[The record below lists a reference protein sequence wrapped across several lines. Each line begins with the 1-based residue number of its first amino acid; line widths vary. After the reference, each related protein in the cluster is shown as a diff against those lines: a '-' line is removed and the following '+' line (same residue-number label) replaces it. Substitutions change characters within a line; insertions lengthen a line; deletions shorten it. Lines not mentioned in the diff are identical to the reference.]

1 MGNGG
6 IVLEMRKYL
15 LLSSIIILIIYYI
28 STFLISFTLLAKSV
42 VNNDPV
48 SLGKYI
54 NVKSLRNNFFE
65 DIYEFSSNLI
75 NAIDKNIRIKS
86 ESIELTG
93 KLTPTFLEK
102 LFFKMSNN
110 ISRDFSNPET
120 MLYFYFNSNEIEAYL
135 NKTFTHFGD
144 YNFQKYLLEKQ
155 SENVE
160 KVEKNEGEKEVENNK
175 EEVKEEV
182 KEEEEEEEES
192 SISKLIQ
199 RIKSTDYFFLTSPIH
214 FKIDV
219 KHQDIPFILIL
230 KFNGY
235 IWEVQ
240 KITIPYKEL
249 IDPKNIS
256 LSN

>member
-1 MGNGG
+1 
-6 IVLEMRKYL
+6 MRKYL

-28 STFLISFTLLAKSV
+28 STFLISFALLAKSV
-42 VNNDPV
+42 VNNDHV
-48 SLGKYI
+48 SLGRYI
-54 NVKSLRNNFFE
+54 NVKELRNNFYR

-75 NAIDKNIRIKS
+75 NVMDKNIRIKS
-86 ESIELTG
+86 ESIELAG
-93 KLTPTFLEK
+93 ELTPTFLEK
-102 LFFKMSNN
+102 LFSRMSNN
-110 ISRDFSNPET
+110 ISTDFSSPEI
-120 MLYFYFNSNEIEAYL
+120 MLYFYFNSNELSTYL
-135 NKTFTHFGD
+135 NKSFTHFGD
-144 YNFQKYLLEKQ
+144 YNFEKYLLEKQ

-160 KVEKNEGEKEVENNK
+160 EAENNEDEKEAENNK
-175 EEVKEEV
+175 EEAN
-182 KEEEEEEEES
+182 

>member
-1 MGNGG
+1 
-6 IVLEMRKYL
+6 MRKYL

-48 SLGKYI
+48 SLGGYI
-54 NVKSLRNNFFE
+54 NVKELRNNFYE
-65 DIYEFSSNLI
+65 DIYEFSSSLI
-75 NAIDKNIRIKS
+75 NLMDKNIKIKS
-86 ESIELTG
+86 ESIELAG
-93 KLTPTFLEK
+93 ELTPTFLEK
-102 LFFKMSNN
+102 LFSRMSNN
-110 ISRDFSNPET
+110 ISTDFSSPEI
-120 MLYFYFNSNEIEAYL
+120 MLYFYFNSNEITTYL
-135 NKTFTHFGD
+135 NKSFTHFGD

-155 SENVE
+155 SGNVE
-160 KVEKNEGEKEVENNK
+160 DTENNENEKEAENNK
-175 EEVKEEV
+175 EEAKEEAN
-182 KEEEEEEEES
+182 

-235 IWEVQ
+235 IWKVQ

>member
-1 MGNGG
+1 
-6 IVLEMRKYL
+6 
-15 LLSSIIILIIYYI
+15 
-28 STFLISFTLLAKSV
+28 
-42 VNNDPV
+42 
-48 SLGKYI
+48 
-54 NVKSLRNNFFE
+54 
-65 DIYEFSSNLI
+65 
-75 NAIDKNIRIKS
+75 
-86 ESIELTG
+86 
-93 KLTPTFLEK
+93 
-102 LFFKMSNN
+102 MSNN

-120 MLYFYFNSNEIEAYL
+120 LLYFYFNSNEIEAYL
-135 NKTFTHFGD
+135 NKTFAHFGD
-144 YNFQKYLLEKQ
+144 YNFKKYLLEKQ

-160 KVEKNEGEKEVENNK
+160 NAENNEGKKEAENNK
-175 EEVKEEV
+175 EEEKESEKEGEKEENI
-182 KEEEEEEEES
+182 
-192 SISKLIQ
+192 ISKLIQ

-240 KITIPYKEL
+240 KITIPYKKL

>member
-1 MGNGG
+1 
-6 IVLEMRKYL
+6 MRKYL
-15 LLSSIIILIIYYI
+15 LLSSIIILIIYYL

-42 VNNDPV
+42 VNNDSV

-54 NVKSLRNNFFE
+54 NVKSLRNNFYV

-93 KLTPTFLEK
+93 ELTPTFLEK
-102 LFFKMSNN
+102 LFSKISNN

-135 NKTFTHFGD
+135 NKSFTHFGD

-155 SENVE
+155 SENAE
-160 KVEKNEGEKEVENNK
+160 NAENNEGEKAENNK
-175 EEVKEEV
+175 EEEKEGEKEENI
-182 KEEEEEEEES
+182 
-192 SISKLIQ
+192 ISKLIE

-219 KHQDIPFILIL
+219 KHQGIPFILIL

-235 IWEVQ
+235 IWKVQ
-240 KITIPYKEL
+240 KIRITYKKL
-249 IDPKNIS
+249 IDPKNII

>member
-1 MGNGG
+1 
-6 IVLEMRKYL
+6 MRKYL

-28 STFLISFTLLAKSV
+28 STFLISFALLAKSV

-48 SLGKYI
+48 SLGRYI
-54 NVKSLRNNFFE
+54 NVKELRNNFYR
-65 DIYEFSSNLI
+65 DIYEFSLNLI
-75 NAIDKNIRIKS
+75 NVMDKNIRIKS
-86 ESIELTG
+86 ESIELAG
-93 KLTPTFLEK
+93 ELTPTFLEK
-102 LFFKMSNN
+102 LFSRMSNN
-110 ISRDFSNPET
+110 ISTDFSSPEI
-120 MLYFYFNSNEIEAYL
+120 MLYFYFNSNEITTYL
-135 NKTFTHFGD
+135 NKSFTHFGD

-160 KVEKNEGEKEVENNK
+160 EAENNEDEKEAENNK
-175 EEVKEEV
+175 EEA
-182 KEEEEEEEES
+182 KEEEEN

>member
-1 MGNGG
+1 
-6 IVLEMRKYL
+6 
-15 LLSSIIILIIYYI
+15 
-28 STFLISFTLLAKSV
+28 LLAKSV
-42 VNNDPV
+42 VNNDSV

-54 NVKSLRNNFFE
+54 NVKSLRNNFYG

-175 EEVKEEV
+175 EE
-182 KEEEEEEEES
+182 EEEES

-214 FKIDV
+214 FKIGV

-230 KFNGY
+230 NFNGY
-235 IWEVQ
+235 IWKVQ
-240 KITIPYKEL
+240 KITIPYKKL
-249 IDPKNIS
+249 IDPKNIII
-256 LSN
+256 SN

>member
-1 MGNGG
+1 
-6 IVLEMRKYL
+6 MRKYL

-28 STFLISFTLLAKSV
+28 SSFLISFTLLAKSV
-42 VNNDPV
+42 VNNDSV

-54 NVKSLRNNFFE
+54 NVKSLRNNFYE
-65 DIYEFSSNLI
+65 DIYEFSSKLI
-75 NAIDKNIRIKS
+75 NVIDKNIRIKS
-86 ESIELTG
+86 KSIEFTG
-93 KLTPTFLEK
+93 ELTPTFLEK
-102 LFFKMSNN
+102 LFSKMSNN
-110 ISRDFSNPET
+110 ISTDFSSPEI
-120 MLYFYFNSNEIEAYL
+120 MLYFYFNSNEITTYL
-135 NKTFTHFGD
+135 NKSFTHFGD

-160 KVEKNEGEKEVENNK
+160 EAENNEDEKEAENNK
-175 EEVKEEV
+175 EEA
-182 KEEEEEEEES
+182 KEEEEN

-230 KFNGY
+230 RFNGY
-235 IWEVQ
+235 MWKVQ
-240 KITIPYKEL
+240 KIIISYKKL

>member
-1 MGNGG
+1 
-6 IVLEMRKYL
+6 MRKYL

-28 STFLISFTLLAKSV
+28 STFLISFALLAKSV

-48 SLGKYI
+48 SLGRYI
-54 NVKSLRNNFFE
+54 NVKELRNNFYR
-65 DIYEFSSNLI
+65 DIYEFSLNLI
-75 NAIDKNIRIKS
+75 NVMDKNIGIKS
-86 ESIELTG
+86 ESIELAG
-93 KLTPTFLEK
+93 ELTPTFLEK
-102 LFFKMSNN
+102 LFSRMSNN
-110 ISRDFSNPET
+110 ISTDFSSPEI
-120 MLYFYFNSNEIEAYL
+120 MLYFYFNSNELSTYL
-135 NKTFTHFGD
+135 NKSFTHFGD
-144 YNFQKYLLEKQ
+144 YNFEKYLFEKQ

-160 KVEKNEGEKEVENNK
+160 EAENNEDEKEAENNK
-175 EEVKEEV
+175 EEAKEEA
-182 KEEEEEEEES
+182 KEEEEN

-240 KITIPYKEL
+240 KITIPYKKL
-249 IDPKNIS
+249 IDPKNII

>member
-1 MGNGG
+1 
-6 IVLEMRKYL
+6 MRKYL

-28 STFLISFTLLAKSV
+28 STFLISFALLAKSV

-48 SLGKYI
+48 SLGRYI
-54 NVKSLRNNFFE
+54 NVKELRNNFYR

-75 NAIDKNIRIKS
+75 NVMDKNIRIKS
-86 ESIELTG
+86 ESIELAG
-93 KLTPTFLEK
+93 ELTPTFLEK
-102 LFFKMSNN
+102 LFSRMSNN
-110 ISRDFSNPET
+110 ISTDFSSPEI
-120 MLYFYFNSNEIEAYL
+120 MLYFYFNSNELSTYL
-135 NKTFTHFGD
+135 NKSFTHFGD
-144 YNFQKYLLEKQ
+144 YNFEKYLFEKQ

-160 KVEKNEGEKEVENNK
+160 EAENNEDEKEAENNK
-175 EEVKEEV
+175 EEA
-182 KEEEEEEEES
+182 KEEEN

>member
-1 MGNGG
+1 
-6 IVLEMRKYL
+6 MRKYL

-42 VNNDPV
+42 VNNDPI
-48 SLGKYI
+48 SLGRYI
-54 NVKSLRNNFFE
+54 NIKDLRNNFYG

-75 NAIDKNIRIKS
+75 NLMDKNIRIKS
-86 ESIELTG
+86 ESIELAG
-93 KLTPTFLEK
+93 ELTPTFLEK
-102 LFFKMSNN
+102 LFSRMSNN
-110 ISRDFSNPET
+110 ISTDFSSPEI
-120 MLYFYFNSNEIEAYL
+120 MLYFYFNSKELSTYL
-135 NKTFTHFGD
+135 NKSFTHFGD
-144 YNFQKYLLEKQ
+144 YNFEKYLLEKQ
-155 SENVE
+155 SANVKDTEN
-160 KVEKNEGEKEVENNK
+160 NEGKKEVVSNK
-175 EEVKEEV
+175 DDSKKE
-182 KEEEEEEEES
+182 K

-199 RIKSTDYFFLTSPIH
+199 KIKSRIKSTDYFFLTSPIH

-249 IDPKNIS
+249 IDSKTIS

>member
-1 MGNGG
+1 M
-6 IVLEMRKYL
+6 
-15 LLSSIIILIIYYI
+15 
-28 STFLISFTLLAKSV
+28 LAKSV

-48 SLGKYI
+48 SLGRYI
-54 NVKSLRNNFFE
+54 NVKELRNNFYR
-65 DIYEFSSNLI
+65 DIYEFSLNLI
-75 NAIDKNIRIKS
+75 NVMDKNIRIKS
-86 ESIELTG
+86 ESIELAG
-93 KLTPTFLEK
+93 ELTPTFLEK
-102 LFFKMSNN
+102 LFSRMSNN
-110 ISRDFSNPET
+110 ISTDFSSPEI
-120 MLYFYFNSNEIEAYL
+120 MLYFYFNSNELSTYL
-135 NKTFTHFGD
+135 NKSFTHFGD
-144 YNFQKYLLEKQ
+144 YNFEKYLFEKQ
-155 SENVE
+155 SENVKE
-160 KVEKNEGEKEVENNK
+160 AENNEDEKEAENNK
-175 EEVKEEV
+175 EEA
-182 KEEEEEEEES
+182 KEEEEN

>member
-1 MGNGG
+1 
-6 IVLEMRKYL
+6 MRKYL

-42 VNNDPV
+42 VNNDSV

-54 NVKSLRNNFFE
+54 NVKSLRNNFYG

-93 KLTPTFLEK
+93 ELTPTFLKK
-102 LFFKMSNN
+102 LFSKMSNN

-135 NKTFTHFGD
+135 NKSFTYFGD

-160 KVEKNEGEKEVENNK
+160 NVKNNEGKKEAENNK
-175 EEVKEEV
+175 
-182 KEEEEEEEES
+182 EEEEEES

-214 FKIDV
+214 FKIGV

-230 KFNGY
+230 NFNGY
-235 IWEVQ
+235 IWKVQ
-240 KITIPYKEL
+240 KITIPYKKL
-249 IDPKNIS
+249 IDPKNIII
-256 LSN
+256 SN

>member
-1 MGNGG
+1 M
-6 IVLEMRKYL
+6 
-15 LLSSIIILIIYYI
+15 LIIYYI
-28 STFLISFTLLAKSV
+28 STFLISFALLAKSV

-48 SLGKYI
+48 SLGRYI
-54 NVKSLRNNFFE
+54 NVKELRNNFYR
-65 DIYEFSSNLI
+65 DIYEFSLNLI
-75 NAIDKNIRIKS
+75 NVMDKNIRIKS
-86 ESIELTG
+86 ESIELAG
-93 KLTPTFLEK
+93 ELTPTFLEK
-102 LFFKMSNN
+102 LFSRMSNN
-110 ISRDFSNPET
+110 ISTDFSSPEI
-120 MLYFYFNSNEIEAYL
+120 MLYFYFNSNELSTYL
-135 NKTFTHFGD
+135 NKSFTHFGD
-144 YNFQKYLLEKQ
+144 YNFEKYLFEKQ

-160 KVEKNEGEKEVENNK
+160 EAENNEDEKEAENNK
-175 EEVKEEV
+175 EEA
-182 KEEEEEEEES
+182 KEEEEN

-219 KHQDIPFILIL
+219 KHQDISFILIL

>member
-1 MGNGG
+1 
-6 IVLEMRKYL
+6 MRKYL

-48 SLGKYI
+48 SFGRYI
-54 NVKSLRNNFFE
+54 NVKELRNNFYG
-65 DIYEFSSNLI
+65 DIYEFSSSLI
-75 NAIDKNIRIKS
+75 NLMDKNIKIKS

-93 KLTPTFLEK
+93 ELTPTFLEK
-102 LFFKMSNN
+102 LFSRMSNN
-110 ISRDFSNPET
+110 ISTDFSSPEI
-120 MLYFYFNSNEIEAYL
+120 MLYFYFNSNEISKYL
-135 NKTFTHFGD
+135 NKSFTHFGD

-160 KVEKNEGEKEVENNK
+160 DVENNDDEKEVKNNK
-175 EEVKEEV
+175 EEKEKKEE
-182 KEEEEEEEES
+182 KEENI
-192 SISKLIQ
+192 ISKFIK
-199 RIKSTDYFFLTSPIH
+199 RINSTDYFFLTSPIH

-230 KFNGY
+230 RFNGY
-235 IWEVQ
+235 IWKVQ
-240 KITIPYKEL
+240 KITIPYKKL

>member
-1 MGNGG
+1 MQ
-6 IVLEMRKYL
+6 KYL

-48 SLGKYI
+48 SLGRYI
-54 NVKSLRNNFFE
+54 NVKSLRKNFYG

-75 NAIDKNIRIKS
+75 NVIDKNIRIKS
-86 ESIELTG
+86 ESIEFTG
-93 KLTPTFLEK
+93 ELTPTFLEK
-102 LFFKMSNN
+102 LFSRMTNN
-110 ISRDFSNPET
+110 ISTDFSNPEI
-120 MLYFYFNSNEIEAYL
+120 MLYFYFNSNELSAYL
-135 NKTFTHFGD
+135 NKSFTYFGD

-160 KVEKNEGEKEVENNK
+160 NAENNEGKKEAENNK
-175 EEVKEEV
+175 EEEKEGEKEENI
-182 KEEEEEEEES
+182 
-192 SISKLIQ
+192 ISKLIE

>member
-1 MGNGG
+1 
-6 IVLEMRKYL
+6 MRKYL

-28 STFLISFTLLAKSV
+28 STFLISFTLIAKSV
-42 VNNDPV
+42 VNNDHV
-48 SLGKYI
+48 SLARYI
-54 NVKSLRNNFFE
+54 NIKELRSNFYD
-65 DIYEFSSNLI
+65 DIYKFSLNLI
-75 NAIDKNIRIKS
+75 NLMDKNIKIKN
-86 ESIELTG
+86 ESTELTG
-93 KLTPTFLEK
+93 ELTPTFLEK
-102 LFFKMSNN
+102 LFSKMSNN
-110 ISRDFSNPET
+110 ISTDFSSPEI
-120 MLYFYFNSNEIEAYL
+120 MLYFYFNSNELSTYL
-135 NKTFTHFGD
+135 NKSFTHFGD
-144 YNFQKYLLEKQ
+144 YNFEKYLLEKQ

-160 KVEKNEGEKEVENNK
+160 EAENNEDEKEAENNK
-175 EEVKEEV
+175 EEAN
-182 KEEEEEEEES
+182 

-240 KITIPYKEL
+240 KITIPYKKL

-256 LSN
+256 LNN

>member
-1 MGNGG
+1 
-6 IVLEMRKYL
+6 MRKYL
-15 LLSSIIILIIYYI
+15 LLSSIIVLIVYYI
-28 STFLISFTLLAKSV
+28 STFLISFTFLAKSV

-48 SLGKYI
+48 SLGRYI
-54 NVKSLRNNFFE
+54 NVKELRNNFYR

-75 NAIDKNIRIKS
+75 NVMDKNIRIKS
-86 ESIELTG
+86 ESIELAG
-93 KLTPTFLEK
+93 ELTPTFLEK
-102 LFFKMSNN
+102 LFSRMSNN
-110 ISRDFSNPET
+110 ISTDFSSPEI
-120 MLYFYFNSNEIEAYL
+120 MLYFYFNSNELSTYL
-135 NKTFTHFGD
+135 NKSFTHFGD
-144 YNFQKYLLEKQ
+144 YNFEKYLLEKQ

-160 KVEKNEGEKEVENNK
+160 EAENNK
-175 EEVKEEV
+175 EEA
-182 KEEEEEEEES
+182 KEEEEN

>member
-1 MGNGG
+1 
-6 IVLEMRKYL
+6 MRKYL

-48 SLGKYI
+48 SLGRYI
-54 NVKSLRNNFFE
+54 NVKELRNNFYR

-75 NAIDKNIRIKS
+75 NVMDKNIRIKS
-86 ESIELTG
+86 ESIELAG
-93 KLTPTFLEK
+93 ELTPTFLEK
-102 LFFKMSNN
+102 LFSRMSNN
-110 ISRDFSNPET
+110 ISTDFSSPEI
-120 MLYFYFNSNEIEAYL
+120 MLYFYFNSNEIEVYL
-135 NKTFTHFGD
+135 NKSFTHFGD
-144 YNFQKYLLEKQ
+144 YNFEKYLLEKQ

-160 KVEKNEGEKEVENNK
+160 EAENNEDEKEAENNK
-175 EEVKEEV
+175 EEA
-182 KEEEEEEEES
+182 KEEENS
-192 SISKLIQ
+192 RSKLIQ

>member
-1 MGNGG
+1 
-6 IVLEMRKYL
+6 MRKYL

-28 STFLISFTLLAKSV
+28 STFLISFALLAKSV

-48 SLGKYI
+48 SLGRYI
-54 NVKSLRNNFFE
+54 NVKELRNNFYR
-65 DIYEFSSNLI
+65 DIYEFSLNLI
-75 NAIDKNIRIKS
+75 NVMDKNIRIKS
-86 ESIELTG
+86 ESIELAG
-93 KLTPTFLEK
+93 ELTPTFLEK
-102 LFFKMSNN
+102 LFSRMSNN
-110 ISRDFSNPET
+110 ISTDFSSPEI
-120 MLYFYFNSNEIEAYL
+120 MLYFYFNSNELSTYL
-135 NKTFTHFGD
+135 NKSFTHFGD
-144 YNFQKYLLEKQ
+144 YNFEKYLFEKQ

-160 KVEKNEGEKEVENNK
+160 EAENNEDEKEAENNK
-175 EEVKEEV
+175 EEA
-182 KEEEEEEEES
+182 KEEEEN

-235 IWEVQ
+235 VWEVQ

>member
-1 MGNGG
+1 
-6 IVLEMRKYL
+6 MRKYL

-93 KLTPTFLEK
+93 ELTPTFLKK
-102 LFFKMSNN
+102 LFSKMSNN

-135 NKTFTHFGD
+135 NKSFTYFGD

-160 KVEKNEGEKEVENNK
+160 NVKNNEGKKEAENNK
-175 EEVKEEV
+175 EEEKESKKEGEKEENI
-182 KEEEEEEEES
+182 
-192 SISKLIQ
+192 ISKLIE